1 MVQRKSKTRPKPKAQ
16 AKSTVQPKS
25 EYDSPWK
32 TILKTYFQEFINFF
46 YPDIYADIDWT
57 KPIEFL
63 DKELIQ
69 VTRDAE
75 IGRRL
80 ADALVKVYWLDG
92 EESWLYIHIE
102 VQSQRDD
109 DLPHRVYVYNYRIYD
124 QYKQPIT
131 SLVIL
136 GDNEINWRPDHFI
149 LQTRRTR
156 TRFDFSTTKLIDYRE
171 QWAELEADHNLFST
185 VVMMH
190 LRTLETTSN
199 SQARKEY
206 KFSLLKRLY
215 EQGRDRQD
223 IIDFYRL
230 IDWMMTLGLELQSE
244 FDQQVTQYEETMKM
258 PYITSIE
265 IRGEQRGELKG
276 EQKVIIRLLNQRV
289 GEIKPPLIEQI
300 RKLSVEQLEEL
311 TDVLFTFSTVADL
324 EKWLKARPKPLE
336 S

>member
-16 AKSTVQPKS
+16 AKSTAQPKS

-32 TILKTYFQEFINFF
+32 TILKTYFREFINFF

-80 ADALVKVYWLDG
+80 ADALVKVHWLDG
-92 EESWLYIHIE
+92 EESWLYIHVE
-102 VQSQRDD
+102 VQNQRDD

-199 SQARKEY
+199 SQARKEF

-324 EKWLKARPKPLE
+324 EKWLKARSKPVE